1 MTLHEYMESL
11 RQKTV
16 AVLGIGVSNTPLV
29 QLLLRSGIRV
39 TACDKRTKEQL
50 GTLADELEQ
59 AGCTLRLGPDY
70 LEGLHEDVIFR
81 TPGLRP
87 DVPQLA
93 AAVANGSVLTSEM
106 EEFFRVCPCPIIAVT
121 GSDGKTTTTT
131 IIAELLKAAGN
142 TVWVGGNIGH
152 PLLCDA
158 DRMRP
163 QDYAVLE
170 LSSFQLMT
178 MDRSPH
184 IAVVTNLAPNHL
196 DMHKDMAEYVA
207 AKENIFR
214 YQRPGD
220 IAVFNQDNDITRQQA
235 LRAVGAVRLFSR
247 RSEPEEGV
255 FDAAAVAHYRDVI
268 ACCRKY
274 GVEPFVTLH
283 HFSSPKWL
291 ISKGG
296 WEASTTPEDFAHYVR
311 FIIGELGSEL
321 HYICTI
327 NEANM
332 GIQVAAI
339 AERYKRQMMAQ
350 MQAAQSGGNSA
361 DGSVQVGINLQ
372 KMMEGQK
379 AAAAENL
386 EVFGVEKVENFTSMR
401 TREGD
406 LLILKAH
413 ELAKK
418 EIKALYPDIKVGLT
432 LSLHDIQPQ
441 EDGME
446 RAKKEWDEEFMHY
459 LPYIKDDDFLGVQ
472 NYTRS
477 LIGADGFQP
486 RMVQSLHR

>member
-1 MTLHEYMESL
+1 MKLPENFLIGAATAAHQVEGNNIHSDLWAMEHMKHTSFIEPSL
-11 RQKTV
+11 D
-16 AVLGIGVSNTPLV
+16 AVDHYNRYEKDIKLMADAGSNAY
-29 QLLLRSGIRV
+29 R
-39 TACDKRTKEQL
+39 
-50 GTLADELEQ
+50 
-59 AGCTLRLGPDY
+59 
-70 LEGLHEDVIFR
+70 
-81 TPGLRP
+81 
-87 DVPQLA
+87 
-93 AAVANGSVLTSEM
+93 
-106 EEFFRVCPCPIIAVT
+106 
-121 GSDGKTTTTT
+121 
-131 IIAELLKAAGN
+131 
-142 TVWVGGNIGH
+142 
-152 PLLCDA
+152 
-158 DRMRP
+158 
-163 QDYAVLE
+163 
-170 LSSFQLMT
+170 
-178 MDRSPH
+178 
-184 IAVVTNLAPNHL
+184 
-196 DMHKDMAEYVA
+196 
-207 AKENIFR
+207 
-214 YQRPGD
+214 
-220 IAVFNQDNDITRQQA
+220 
-235 LRAVGAVRLFSR
+235 FSIEWAR
-247 RSEPEEGV
+247 IEPEEGH
-255 FDAAAVAHYRDVI
+255 FDSEAVDHYKAVI
-268 ACCRKY
+268 ACCKKY
-274 GVEPFVTLH
+274 GIEPFVTLH

-477 LIGADGFQP
+477 LIGADGQLPNPDGAELTQMNYEFYP
-486 RMVQSLHR
+486 EALEHVLRKVAKDFHGDLYVTENGIATADDTRRVAFIDTALKGIVSCINDGLPVKSYFHWSLLDNFEWQKGYSMTFGLIAVDRSTQTRHPKESLSFLGHWNQ

>member
-1 MTLHEYMESL
+1 MKLPENFLIGAATAAHQVEGNNIHSDLWAMEHMKHTSFIEPSL
-11 RQKTV
+11 D
-16 AVLGIGVSNTPLV
+16 AVDHYNRYEKDIKLM
-29 QLLLRSGIRV
+29 
-39 TACDKRTKEQL
+39 
-50 GTLADELEQ
+50 AD
-59 AGCTLRLGPDY
+59 AGLNAYR
-70 LEGLHEDVIFR
+70 
-81 TPGLRP
+81 
-87 DVPQLA
+87 
-93 AAVANGSVLTSEM
+93 
-106 EEFFRVCPCPIIAVT
+106 
-121 GSDGKTTTTT
+121 
-131 IIAELLKAAGN
+131 
-142 TVWVGGNIGH
+142 
-152 PLLCDA
+152 
-158 DRMRP
+158 
-163 QDYAVLE
+163 
-170 LSSFQLMT
+170 
-178 MDRSPH
+178 
-184 IAVVTNLAPNHL
+184 
-196 DMHKDMAEYVA
+196 
-207 AKENIFR
+207 
-214 YQRPGD
+214 
-220 IAVFNQDNDITRQQA
+220 
-235 LRAVGAVRLFSR
+235 FSIEWAR
-247 RSEPEEGV
+247 IEPEEGH
-255 FDAAAVAHYRDVI
+255 FDSEAVDHYKAVI
-268 ACCRKY
+268 ACCKKY
-274 GVEPFVTLH
+274 GIEPFVTLH

-477 LIGADGFQP
+477 LIGADGQLPNPDGAELTQMNYEFYP
-486 RMVQSLHR
+486 EALEHVLRKVAKDFHGDLFVSENGIATADDTRRVAFIDTALKGIVSCINDGLPVKSYFHWSLLDNFEWQKGYSMTFGLIAVDRSTQTRHPKESLSFLGHWNQ

>member
-1 MTLHEYMESL
+1 MKLPENFLIGAATAAHQVEGNNIHSDLWAMEHMKHTSFIEPSL
-11 RQKTV
+11 D
-16 AVLGIGVSNTPLV
+16 AVDHYNRYEKDIKLM
-29 QLLLRSGIRV
+29 
-39 TACDKRTKEQL
+39 
-50 GTLADELEQ
+50 AD
-59 AGCTLRLGPDY
+59 AGLNAYR
-70 LEGLHEDVIFR
+70 
-81 TPGLRP
+81 
-87 DVPQLA
+87 
-93 AAVANGSVLTSEM
+93 
-106 EEFFRVCPCPIIAVT
+106 
-121 GSDGKTTTTT
+121 
-131 IIAELLKAAGN
+131 
-142 TVWVGGNIGH
+142 
-152 PLLCDA
+152 
-158 DRMRP
+158 
-163 QDYAVLE
+163 
-170 LSSFQLMT
+170 
-178 MDRSPH
+178 
-184 IAVVTNLAPNHL
+184 
-196 DMHKDMAEYVA
+196 
-207 AKENIFR
+207 
-214 YQRPGD
+214 
-220 IAVFNQDNDITRQQA
+220 
-235 LRAVGAVRLFSR
+235 FSIEWAR
-247 RSEPEEGV
+247 IEPEEGH
-255 FDAAAVAHYRDVI
+255 FDSEAVDHYKAVI
-268 ACCRKY
+268 ACCKKY
-274 GVEPFVTLH
+274 GIEPFVTLH

-477 LIGADGFQP
+477 LIGAAGQLPNPDGAELTQMNYEFYP
-486 RMVQSLHR
+486 EALEHVLRKVAKDFHGDLYVTENGIATADDTRRVAFIDTALKGIVSCINDGLPVKSYFHWSLLDNFEWQKGYSMTFGLIAVDRSTQTRHPKESLSFLGHWNQ

>member
-1 MTLHEYMESL
+1 MKLPENFLIGAATAAHQVEGNNIHSDLWAMEHMKHTSFIEPSL
-11 RQKTV
+11 D
-16 AVLGIGVSNTPLV
+16 AVDHYNRYEKDIKLM
-29 QLLLRSGIRV
+29 
-39 TACDKRTKEQL
+39 
-50 GTLADELEQ
+50 AD
-59 AGCTLRLGPDY
+59 AGLNAYR
-70 LEGLHEDVIFR
+70 
-81 TPGLRP
+81 
-87 DVPQLA
+87 
-93 AAVANGSVLTSEM
+93 
-106 EEFFRVCPCPIIAVT
+106 
-121 GSDGKTTTTT
+121 
-131 IIAELLKAAGN
+131 
-142 TVWVGGNIGH
+142 
-152 PLLCDA
+152 
-158 DRMRP
+158 
-163 QDYAVLE
+163 
-170 LSSFQLMT
+170 
-178 MDRSPH
+178 
-184 IAVVTNLAPNHL
+184 
-196 DMHKDMAEYVA
+196 
-207 AKENIFR
+207 
-214 YQRPGD
+214 
-220 IAVFNQDNDITRQQA
+220 
-235 LRAVGAVRLFSR
+235 FSIEWAR
-247 RSEPEEGV
+247 IEPEEGH
-255 FDAAAVAHYRDVI
+255 FDSEAVDHYKAVI
-268 ACCRKY
+268 ACCKKY
-274 GVEPFVTLH
+274 GIEPFVTLH

-296 WEASTTPEDFAHYVR
+296 WEASTTPEDFTHYVR

-477 LIGADGFQP
+477 LIGADGQLPNPDGAELTQMNYEFYP
-486 RMVQSLHR
+486 EALEHVLRKVAKDFHGDLYVTENGIATADDTRRVAFIDTALKGIVSCINDGLPVKSYFHWSLLDNFEWQKGYSMTFGLIAVDRSTQTRHPKESLSFLGHWNQ

>member
-1 MTLHEYMESL
+1 MKLPENFLIGAATAAHQVEGNNIHSDLWAMEHMKHTSFIEPSL
-11 RQKTV
+11 D
-16 AVLGIGVSNTPLV
+16 AVDHYNRYEKDIKLMADAGINAY
-29 QLLLRSGIRV
+29 R
-39 TACDKRTKEQL
+39 
-50 GTLADELEQ
+50 
-59 AGCTLRLGPDY
+59 
-70 LEGLHEDVIFR
+70 
-81 TPGLRP
+81 
-87 DVPQLA
+87 
-93 AAVANGSVLTSEM
+93 
-106 EEFFRVCPCPIIAVT
+106 
-121 GSDGKTTTTT
+121 
-131 IIAELLKAAGN
+131 
-142 TVWVGGNIGH
+142 
-152 PLLCDA
+152 
-158 DRMRP
+158 
-163 QDYAVLE
+163 
-170 LSSFQLMT
+170 
-178 MDRSPH
+178 
-184 IAVVTNLAPNHL
+184 
-196 DMHKDMAEYVA
+196 
-207 AKENIFR
+207 
-214 YQRPGD
+214 
-220 IAVFNQDNDITRQQA
+220 
-235 LRAVGAVRLFSR
+235 FSIEWAR
-247 RSEPEEGV
+247 IEPEEGH
-255 FDAAAVAHYRDVI
+255 FDSEAVDHYKAVI
-268 ACCRKY
+268 ACCKKY
-274 GVEPFVTLH
+274 GIEPFVTLH

-477 LIGADGFQP
+477 LIGADGQLPNPDGAELTQMNYEFYP
-486 RMVQSLHR
+486 EALEHVLRKVAKDFHGDLYVTENGIATADDTRRVAFIDTALKGIVSCINDGLPVKSYFHWSLLDNFEWQKGYSMTFGLIAVDRSTQTRHPKESLSFLGHWNQ

>member
-1 MTLHEYMESL
+1 MKLPENFLIGAATAAHQVEGNNIHSDLWAMEHMKHTSFIEPSL
-11 RQKTV
+11 D
-16 AVLGIGVSNTPLV
+16 AV
-29 QLLLRSGIRV
+29 
-39 TACDKRTKEQL
+39 DHYKRYEKDIKL
-50 GTLADELEQ
+50 MAD
-59 AGCTLRLGPDY
+59 AGLNAYR
-70 LEGLHEDVIFR
+70 
-81 TPGLRP
+81 
-87 DVPQLA
+87 
-93 AAVANGSVLTSEM
+93 
-106 EEFFRVCPCPIIAVT
+106 
-121 GSDGKTTTTT
+121 
-131 IIAELLKAAGN
+131 
-142 TVWVGGNIGH
+142 
-152 PLLCDA
+152 
-158 DRMRP
+158 
-163 QDYAVLE
+163 
-170 LSSFQLMT
+170 
-178 MDRSPH
+178 
-184 IAVVTNLAPNHL
+184 
-196 DMHKDMAEYVA
+196 
-207 AKENIFR
+207 
-214 YQRPGD
+214 
-220 IAVFNQDNDITRQQA
+220 
-235 LRAVGAVRLFSR
+235 FSIEWAR
-247 RSEPEEGV
+247 IEPEEGH
-255 FDAAAVAHYRDVI
+255 FDSEAVDHYKAVI
-268 ACCRKY
+268 ACCKKY
-274 GVEPFVTLH
+274 GIEPFVTLH

-477 LIGADGFQP
+477 LIGADGQLPNPDGAELTQMNYEFYP
-486 RMVQSLHR
+486 EALEHVLRKVAKDFHGDLYVTENGIATADDTRRVAFIDTALKGIVSCINDGLPVKSYFHWSLLDNFEWQKGYSMTFGLIAVDRSTQTRHPKESLSFLGHWNQ

>member
-1 MTLHEYMESL
+1 MKLPENFLIGAATAAHQVEGNNIHSDLWAMEHMKHTSFIEPSL
-11 RQKTV
+11 D
-16 AVLGIGVSNTPLV
+16 AVDHYNRYEKDIKLM
-29 QLLLRSGIRV
+29 
-39 TACDKRTKEQL
+39 
-50 GTLADELEQ
+50 AD
-59 AGCTLRLGPDY
+59 AGLNAYR
-70 LEGLHEDVIFR
+70 
-81 TPGLRP
+81 
-87 DVPQLA
+87 
-93 AAVANGSVLTSEM
+93 
-106 EEFFRVCPCPIIAVT
+106 
-121 GSDGKTTTTT
+121 
-131 IIAELLKAAGN
+131 
-142 TVWVGGNIGH
+142 
-152 PLLCDA
+152 
-158 DRMRP
+158 
-163 QDYAVLE
+163 
-170 LSSFQLMT
+170 
-178 MDRSPH
+178 
-184 IAVVTNLAPNHL
+184 
-196 DMHKDMAEYVA
+196 
-207 AKENIFR
+207 
-214 YQRPGD
+214 
-220 IAVFNQDNDITRQQA
+220 
-235 LRAVGAVRLFSR
+235 FSIEWAR
-247 RSEPEEGV
+247 IEPEEGH
-255 FDAAAVAHYRDVI
+255 FDSEAVDHYKAVI
-268 ACCRKY
+268 ACCKKY
-274 GVEPFVTLH
+274 GIEPFVTLH

-477 LIGADGFQP
+477 LIGADGQLPNPDGAELTQMNYEFYP
-486 RMVQSLHR
+486 EALEHVLRKVAKDFHGDLYVTENGIATADDTRRVAFIDTALKGIVSCINDGLPVKSYFHWSLLDNFEWQKGYSMTFGLIAVDRSTQTRHPKESLSFLSHWNQ

>member
-1 MTLHEYMESL
+1 MKLPETFLIGAATAAHQVEGNNIHSDLWAMEHMKHTSFIEPSL
-11 RQKTV
+11 D
-16 AVLGIGVSNTPLV
+16 AVDHYNRYEKDIKLM
-29 QLLLRSGIRV
+29 
-39 TACDKRTKEQL
+39 
-50 GTLADELEQ
+50 AD
-59 AGCTLRLGPDY
+59 AGLNAYR
-70 LEGLHEDVIFR
+70 
-81 TPGLRP
+81 
-87 DVPQLA
+87 
-93 AAVANGSVLTSEM
+93 
-106 EEFFRVCPCPIIAVT
+106 
-121 GSDGKTTTTT
+121 
-131 IIAELLKAAGN
+131 
-142 TVWVGGNIGH
+142 
-152 PLLCDA
+152 
-158 DRMRP
+158 
-163 QDYAVLE
+163 
-170 LSSFQLMT
+170 
-178 MDRSPH
+178 
-184 IAVVTNLAPNHL
+184 
-196 DMHKDMAEYVA
+196 
-207 AKENIFR
+207 
-214 YQRPGD
+214 
-220 IAVFNQDNDITRQQA
+220 
-235 LRAVGAVRLFSR
+235 FSIEWAR
-247 RSEPEEGV
+247 IEPEEGH
-255 FDAAAVAHYRDVI
+255 FDSEAVDHYKAVI
-268 ACCRKY
+268 ACCKKY
-274 GVEPFVTLH
+274 GIEPFVTLH

-477 LIGADGFQP
+477 LIGADGQLPNPDGAELTQMNYEFYP
-486 RMVQSLHR
+486 EALEHVLRKVAKDFHGDLYVTENGIATADDTRRVAFIDTALKGIVSCINDGLPVKSYFHWSLLDNFEWQKGYSMTFGLIAVDRSTQTRHPKESLSFLGHWNQ

>member
-1 MTLHEYMESL
+1 MKLPENFLIGAATAAHQVEGNNIHSDLWAMEHMKHTSFIEPSL
-11 RQKTV
+11 DVVDHYNRYEKDIK
-16 AVLGIGVSNTPLV
+16 LM
-29 QLLLRSGIRV
+29 
-39 TACDKRTKEQL
+39 
-50 GTLADELEQ
+50 AD
-59 AGCTLRLGPDY
+59 AGLNAYR
-70 LEGLHEDVIFR
+70 
-81 TPGLRP
+81 
-87 DVPQLA
+87 
-93 AAVANGSVLTSEM
+93 
-106 EEFFRVCPCPIIAVT
+106 
-121 GSDGKTTTTT
+121 
-131 IIAELLKAAGN
+131 
-142 TVWVGGNIGH
+142 
-152 PLLCDA
+152 
-158 DRMRP
+158 
-163 QDYAVLE
+163 
-170 LSSFQLMT
+170 
-178 MDRSPH
+178 
-184 IAVVTNLAPNHL
+184 
-196 DMHKDMAEYVA
+196 
-207 AKENIFR
+207 
-214 YQRPGD
+214 
-220 IAVFNQDNDITRQQA
+220 
-235 LRAVGAVRLFSR
+235 FSIEWAR
-247 RSEPEEGV
+247 IEPEEGH
-255 FDAAAVAHYRDVI
+255 FDSEAVDHYKAVI
-268 ACCRKY
+268 ACCKKY
-274 GVEPFVTLH
+274 GIEPFVTLH

-477 LIGADGFQP
+477 LIGADGQLPNPDGAELTQMNYEFYP
-486 RMVQSLHR
+486 EALEHVLRKVAKDFHGDLYVTENGIATADDTRRVAFIDTALKGIVSCINDGLPVKSYFHWSLLDNFEWQKGYSMTFGLIAVDRSTQTRHPKESLSFLGHWNQ